1 MPQAIGT
8 RDALQSGMT
17 IDLQGH
23 VAVVVGASSGIGRAT
38 ALELTRRGATVVAAA
53 RNLDALNTLAS
64 ESQGTVIPQVVDV
77 TDPDAVDA
85 VASSAKSQFG
95 QIDTWVNAAAV
106 AMYATVADTE
116 PAELR
121 RILEVNVVG
130 TANGVRAALP
140 IMEAEGHGTIIN
152 IGSVES
158 RRALPYQSAY
168 AASKHA
174 VKGLTDALRA
184 ELAHRGSPIKL
195 VLVMPSAMNT
205 PFFRHARSKL
215 GAMPQPFPPIYEPE
229 IVAET
234 IAHVATH
241 PIPEVIVGGG
251 GKGLAMLERISP
263 RLADALLGLRFVGL
277 GQQITDRPDDGL
289 DNLEAPLAETGAI
302 HGEWGDQARRR
313 SWYTRAVALHPT
325 ATRVAAFGSIGA
337 LLLAV
342 RRRR

>member
-1 MPQAIGT
+1 
-8 RDALQSGMT
+8 MT
-17 IDLQGH
+17 NHLQGH

-38 ALELTRRGATVVAAA
+38 ALELSRRGATVVAAA
-53 RNLDALNTLAS
+53 RNLAALETLAA
-64 ESQGTVIPQVVDV
+64 EAAGTIIPQVTDV
-77 TDPDAVDA
+77 TDPGAVDA
-85 VASSAKSQFG
+85 VASAARSPFG
-95 QIDTWVNAAAV
+95 RIDTWINAAAV
-106 AMYATVADTE
+106 AMYATVENTE

-121 RILEVNVVG
+121 RILDVNVVG
-130 TANGVRAALP
+130 TANGIRAALP
-140 IMEAEGHGTIIN
+140 IMEEQGHGTIVN

-184 ELAHRGSPIKL
+184 ELAHRDSPVKL
-195 VLVMPSAMNT
+195 VLVMPSAINT

-229 IVAET
+229 MVAET
-234 IAHVATH
+234 IAHVAMH

-251 GKGLAMLERISP
+251 GKGLAMLERINP

-289 DNLEAPLAETGAI
+289 DNLDAPLDETGAI

-313 SWYTRAVALHPT
+313 SWYTSAIALHPT
-325 ATRVAAFGSIGA
+325 AARVAAFGSVGA
-337 LLLAV
+337 LLLAM